1 MKTRAEI
8 PFGRQFLFWLFI
20 AAATITLFWLLSG
33 MLLPFVL
40 GMALAYVSDPFADQ
54 LERLFFPRWL
64 ASLIV
69 LGLIVGLG
77 ILTLVLVIPVIAN
90 QAMQLIDQTPH
101 YLDLLRHRFLP
112 QLTRFVAKVGGPH
125 DAADVQ
131 KAASAYVGSVSSWV
145 FGMLSH
151 VWSSGLAIA
160 NVGYVMVLTPLVAF
174 YFLRDWDRM
183 VAKLDS
189 WMPLRHQDQ
198 LRGLAREIDD
208 ILAGFIRGQATVCL
222 IVGIYYAAAL
232 TLAGLEYGAIIG
244 TIAGILT
251 FIPYLGSIAGLI
263 ASVTVAFIQFDSHLR
278 IAIVAGV
285 YILGHAIEGNV
296 ITPML
301 VGNRVKLH
309 PVWIIF
315 ALMAGGALFGF
326 TGVLLA
332 VPVAAV
338 VGVLVRFLLRQY
350 LDSNFYDNRVAPLP
364 LVDPSEL

>member
-1 MKTRAEI
+1 MKPRIEFSFT
-8 PFGRQFLFWLFI
+8 RQFLFWLFVT
-20 AAATITLFWLLSG
+20 AAAILLLWQLSG

-40 GMALAYVSDPFADQ
+40 GMALAYVSDPVADR

-64 ASLIV
+64 ASLLV

-77 ILTLVLVIPVIAN
+77 ILVLVLVIPVIAN
-90 QAMQLIDQTPH
+90 QAMQLAEQMPH

-131 KAASAYVGSVSSWV
+131 KAAGAYVGSVSSWM

-151 VWSSGLAIA
+151 LWSSSLAIA
-160 NVGYVMVLTPLVAF
+160 NVVYVMVLTPLVAF

-189 WMPLRHQDQ
+189 WSPVRHRNDI
-198 LRGLAREIDD
+198 RGLAREIDD
-208 ILAGFIRGQATVCL
+208 ILAGFIRGQATVCV
-222 IVGIYYAAAL
+222 IVGLYYAVAL
-232 TLAGLEYGAIIG
+232 SLAGLEYGAIIG
-244 TIAGILT
+244 TAAGILS
-251 FIPYLGSIAGLI
+251 FIPYLGAIAGLV
-263 ASVTVAFIQFDSHLR
+263 ASVTVAFIQFDDHLR

-285 YILGHAIEGNV
+285 YILGHMIEGNL

-315 ALMAGGALFGF
+315 ALTAGGALFGF

-338 VGVLVRFLLRQY
+338 VGVLVRFALRQY
-350 LDSNFYDNRVAPLP
+350 LDSNFYDNRAEPLP

>member
-1 MKTRAEI
+1 MKSRIEFSFT
-8 PFGRQFLFWLFI
+8 RQFLFWLLV
-20 AAATITLFWLLSG
+20 AAAAIFLLWQLSG

-40 GMALAYVSDPFADQ
+40 GMALAYVSDPVADR
-54 LERLFFPRWL
+54 LERLLFPRWL
-64 ASLIV
+64 ASLLV

-77 ILTLVLVIPVIAN
+77 ILVLILVIPVIAN
-90 QAMQLIDQTPH
+90 QAMQLAEQMPH

-112 QLTRFVAKVGGPH
+112 QLTRFVARVGGPH

-131 KAASAYVGSVSSWV
+131 KAAGAYVGSVSSWM

-151 VWSSGLAIA
+151 LWSSSLAIA
-160 NVGYVMVLTPLVAF
+160 NVVYVMVLTPLVAF

-189 WMPLRHQDQ
+189 WSPVRHREDI
-198 LRGLAREIDD
+198 RGLAREIDD
-208 ILAGFIRGQATVCL
+208 ILAGFIRGQATVCV
-222 IVGIYYAAAL
+222 IVGLYYAAAL
-232 TLAGLEYGAIIG
+232 SLAGLEYGAIIG
-244 TIAGILT
+244 TVAGILS
-251 FIPYLGSIAGLI
+251 FIPYLGAIAGLA
-263 ASVTVAFIQFDSHLR
+263 ASVTVAFIQFDDHLR
-278 IAIVAGV
+278 VAIVAGV
-285 YILGHAIEGNV
+285 YILGHMIEGNL

-338 VGVLVRFLLRQY
+338 VGVLVRFTLRQY
-350 LDSNFYDNRVAPLP
+350 LDSNFYDNRAEPLP